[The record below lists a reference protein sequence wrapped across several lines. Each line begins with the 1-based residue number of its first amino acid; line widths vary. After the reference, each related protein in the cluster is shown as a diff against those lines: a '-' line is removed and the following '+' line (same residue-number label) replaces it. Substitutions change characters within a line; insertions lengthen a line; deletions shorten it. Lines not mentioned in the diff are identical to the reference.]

1 MTDEQLM
8 EMYQNGSEK
17 AFSILYD
24 RHSSKIF
31 GFLKKR
37 VQKEEKVTDIYQ
49 EVFVKIHKSKHL
61 YNKSFPLLPWI
72 FTITRTVMLDELKKD
87 KNINL
92 AIDIDLDSLPSSPTD
107 FSLVNDNKTL
117 GEAAASVQRL
127 PEAQKLAIQMRY
139 VDDKTFEEIALS
151 LQTTPVNVRQLISR
165 GVKRLKELLGERR
178 SL

>member
-87 KNINL
+87 KNNNL
-92 AIDIDLDSLPSSPTD
+92 AIDIDLDSLQASPAE
-107 FSLVNDNKTL
+107 FNLVSDNKIL